1 MSLLAPLG
9 LLALVALPAVV
20 ILHLY
25 RRRLRQRRV
34 AGLFLFRA
42 DELLASAGRHR
53 TRLLRSLSLL
63 LELLAALC
71 AALLLSR
78 PSLGLS
84 AGERHVVL
92 VLDDSASMGAVSP
105 QGSPAARAR
114 ALVEQAA
121 DAAERVSIVL
131 TGARPSL
138 LLGPRA
144 PAALAAGALQGWAPR
159 QPSHDPGPA
168 LALALE
174 LAGPRDK
181 LLVLTDDPSLSAPP
195 RFELRAVGEPLG
207 NAALLSARRLRTG
220 SGETLLVDVGWWG
233 RDAGE
238 PVVRVETPGG
248 RELLARSVS
257 LQNGQV
263 GQLSLERPASDD
275 DLLVRLDDDAL
286 RLDNTA
292 LLLPEPARIVR
303 VASLLDA
310 DAARRL
316 QLERAFAALDG
327 VSLESD
333 PGAAD
338 LLVTGA
344 PGALT
349 PGRTELVVG
358 APGTERNEWLGPFLM
373 DRRHPLLAGLS
384 LQGVV
389 WSAAPGELDGAA
401 LVLAGE
407 QPLLAERVEGD
418 ATRVLLDLD
427 PARSNLTQSPDWP
440 ILLANLVERERAV
453 LPGPAAVNLRLGD
466 LIVWRPAAGESADC
480 ELVGP
485 DGSRQPSAG
494 LRPVEFE
501 ARQAGLHTL
510 EQGGRTLARFSVRFA
525 DARESDLTTRG
536 EKVEPASAEP
546 APAAGGVREDADGRL
561 EARWLAALMLLAV
574 AGDWLALRPRVR
586 GAEEARP

>member
-42 DELLASAGRHR
+42 DELTAAAGRRR

-78 PSLGLS
+78 PSLGLT
-84 AGERHVVL
+84 GQERHVVI

-105 QGSPAARAR
+105 QGSPVARAR
-114 ALVEQAA
+114 ALAEQAA
-121 DAAERVSIVL
+121 ADAERVSIVL
-131 TGARPSL
+131 TGARPAL

-144 PAALAAGALQGWAPR
+144 PAALAGGALERWAPR

-168 LALALE
+168 LALGLE

-181 LLVLTDDPSLSAPP
+181 LLVLTDDPALTAPA
-195 RFELRAVGEPLG
+195 RFELHALGAPLD
-207 NAALLSARRLRTG
+207 NAALLSVRRLAG
-220 SGETLLVDVGWWG
+220 PSGETLLVDVGWWG
-233 RDAGE
+233 TGPGE
-238 PVVRVETPGG
+238 PVVRVETAAGQP
-248 RELLARSVS
+248 LLARSVG
-257 LQNGQV
+257 LQPGQV
-263 GQLSLERPASDD
+263 GQLSLDLPASDE
-275 DLLVRLDDDAL
+275 DLRVRLGDDAL
-286 RLDNTA
+286 ALDNSA

-310 DAARRL
+310 ETARRL
-316 QLERAFAALDG
+316 QLERALQSLDG
-327 VSLESD
+327 VALADD
-333 PGAAD
+333 PAAAD

-407 QPLLAERVEGD
+407 QPLLSERVEGD

-466 LIVWRPAAGESADC
+466 VIVWRPAAGESADC

-510 EQGGRTLARFSVRFA
+510 ESGGRTLARFSVRFA
-525 DARESDLTTRG
+525 DARESDLSGRG
-536 EKVEPASAEP
+536 ARVEPASEQLVAT
-546 APAAGGVREDADGRL
+546 AGAREDADGRL

-574 AGDWLALRPRVR
+574 AGDWLALRPRAAR
-586 GAEEARP
+586 GGGGGA